1 MSWYTEEEIEKLL
14 EDEELRKRIARFVT
28 MSGEE
33 FFDEVYTHLSPE
45 ELEEYLEEN
54 RNGFVTKR
62 SENSSTIILVLYSTD
77 LQNETETII
86 SRIRE
91 IVRAG
96 SAILSKNPE
105 MEGIASFFTMPVR
118 EAANPMSTSNR
129 NPHILG
135 RTAII

>member
-54 RNGFVTKR
+54 PSERKYLKR
-62 SENSSTIILVLYSTD
+62 YEPSKPIKAQRRKACQMTNLPSSGSSST
-77 LQNETETII
+77 
-86 SRIRE
+86 
-91 IVRAG
+91 
-96 SAILSKNPE
+96 
-105 MEGIASFFTMPVR
+105 
-118 EAANPMSTSNR
+118 
-129 NPHILG
+129 
-135 RTAII
+135 